1 VAVDLAVTGYILD
14 DQTLMAAA
22 ERHMPDSCSAL
33 RIIMRCPYPATFA
46 AYADEIIE
54 LASLSVKAALHRDA
68 IQRLETS
75 IISPTAPVDINELFR
90 QIHFTSVAAADWSRA
105 MDGLLMDDCLLQLYL
120 ARALPVSYAPLRI
133 TLSRI
138 ASSNFGDYCAGLIA
152 LASVDTVRLGRGLS
166 ALSANSTDAF
176 DFLRGLRSAS
186 QTLPSPPLLTSLP
199 PQCVAVTVAAVAV
212 TADATVAVTADAT
225 VADAAVTTAADA
237 TAVANAAVTDVAAAG
252 IAITATRVAA
262 AAICS
267 GRRSRQRHCCCCC
280 QCHHHRRH
288 SY

>member
-1 VAVDLAVTGYILD
+1 MDALQWLIGSPRPVWPPGLESHCLRALIARSAVLAVDLAVTGYILD

-152 LASVDTVRLGRGLS
+152 LASQCDWAVVYQLYLPILPMRSIFCAGSGL
-166 ALSANSTDAF
+166 
-176 DFLRGLRSAS
+176 LR
-186 QTLPSPPLLTSLP
+186 
-199 PQCVAVTVAAVAV
+199 
-212 TADATVAVTADAT
+212 
-225 VADAAVTTAADA
+225 
-237 TAVANAAVTDVAAAG
+237 
-252 IAITATRVAA
+252 
-262 AAICS
+262 
-267 GRRSRQRHCCCCC
+267 RRC
-280 QCHHHRRH
+280 RRH
-288 SY
+288 RC